1 MGGESK
7 GQEFLRLF
15 MIPGMDHCGLL
26 SEPGINMIGFDPL
39 SALEAWA
46 ENGTPP
52 DSLLATKKGAKEET
66 FWTRPLCP
74 YPQFAKYKGSGDI
87 NDAANF
93 QCATP

>member
-1 MGGESK
+1 
-7 GQEFLRLF
+7 

-26 SEPGINMIGFDPL
+26 SGLGINQMGFDLL
-39 SALEAWA
+39 SALEAWV
-46 ENGTPP
+46 ENGTQP

-66 FWTRPLCP
+66 VWTRPLCA
-74 YPQFAKYKGSGDI
+74 YPQSAKYNGSGDI